1 MFISKKHGPL
11 PLDFPLKP
19 SCMADKTKE
28 KYPKIKV
35 IRLPFMSHITKEISK
50 KLVVL
55 KKALEIA
62 LSKIPSFE
70 FLESAFR

>member
-1 MFISKKHGPL
+1 
-11 PLDFPLKP
+11 
-19 SCMADKTKE
+19 
-28 KYPKIKV
+28 
-35 IRLPFMSHITKEISK
+35 MSHITKEISK